1 MAIIP
6 ASSRRASVVPQAKPG
21 GAGPQPKASEAASLA
36 ALPLLGARP
45 TLTAQEFQEIR
56 KFIYDQAGIDLH
68 AGKEDLVA
76 VRLGKKLMAAGLK
89 SYQEYFRLVK
99 ADRTGN
105 MLTEMIDALTTNFTG
120 FMREPVHFEFLRKT
134 VLPVVGKRPRIDFWS
149 AACSTGEE
157 PYTIA
162 FVALE
167 ALGGKAAQQVKILA
181 TDISTKVLKFAG
193 EALYPAERIAGIPPE
208 WRKKYLAPESAARD
222 SALRIRPEVKRM
234 VEFQRMNLMEPLRGG
249 RRCPV
254 IFLRNVMIYFDR
266 ATQESLVKRL
276 AEHLEPGG
284 YLLIG
289 HSESL
294 TGMPVG
300 LEYVA
305 PATYRKPGKLQG

>member
-1 MAIIP
+1 
-6 ASSRRASVVPQAKPG
+6 
-21 GAGPQPKASEAASLA
+21 ASEAASLA

-134 VLPVVGKRPRIDFWS
+134 VLPVVAKRQRIDFWS

-167 ALGGKAAQQVKILA
+167 ALGAKAAQQVRILA
-181 TDISTKVLKFAG
+181 TDISTKVLKYAG
-193 EALYPAERIAGIPPE
+193 EALYPAERITGIPQE
-208 WRKKYLAPESAARD
+208 WRKRYLTAEPGARD
-222 SALRIRPEVKRM
+222 SALRVRPEVKRM
-234 VEFQRMNLMEPLRGG
+234 VEFQRMNLMEPLRAG

>member
-6 ASSRRASVVPQAKPG
+6 AAKKLWT
-21 GAGPQPKASEAASLA
+21 GPQPKANEAASMA
-36 ALPLLGARP
+36 ALPLLGGRP
-45 TLTAQEFQEIR
+45 TLTPQEFQEIR

-89 SYQEYFRLVK
+89 SYQEYFKLVK

-134 VLPVVGKRPRIDFWS
+134 VFPVVGKRPRIDFWS

-157 PYTIA
+157 PYSIA
-162 FVALE
+162 FVAME
-167 ALGGKAAQQVKILA
+167 ALGMKAAQQVKILA
-181 TDISTKVLKFAG
+181 SDISTKVLKFAR
-193 EALYPAERIAGIPPE
+193 EALYPNERISGIPPE
-208 WRKKYLAPESAARD
+208 WRKKYLAQEGGGGENAW
-222 SALRIRPEVKRM
+222 RIRPEVRRM
-234 VEFQRMNLMEPLRGG
+234 VDYQRMNLMEPLRGG

-305 PATYRKPGKLQG
+305 PATYRKPGKLQE

>member
-1 MAIIP
+1 MVIIP
-6 ASSRRASVVPQAKPG
+6 ASKGRVEAPKARPG
-21 GAGPQPKASEAASLA
+21 SAGPQPKASEAASLA
-36 ALPLLGARP
+36 ALPLLGGRP
-45 TLTAQEFQEIR
+45 ALTAQEFQEIR
-56 KFIYDQAGIDLH
+56 KFIYEQAGIDLQP
-68 AGKEDLVA
+68 GKEDLVA

-89 SYQEYFRLVK
+89 SYQEYFRLAK

-120 FMREPVHFEFLRKT
+120 FMREPVHFDFLRKT
-134 VLPVVGKRPRIDFWS
+134 VFPVVAKRQRIDFWS

-157 PYTIA
+157 PYSIA

-167 ALGGKAAQQVKILA
+167 DFGVRAGQQVKILA
-181 TDISTKVLKFAG
+181 SDISTKVLKFAQ
-193 EALYPAERIAGIPPE
+193 EALYPTERIAGIPPE
-208 WRKKYLAPESAARD
+208 WRKKYLAQETAAGEIAWRV
-222 SALRIRPEVKRM
+222 RPEVRRM
-234 VEFQRMNLMEPLRGG
+234 VDYQRMNLMEPLRGG

-266 ATQESLVKRL
+266 GTQESLVKRL

-294 TGMPVG
+294 TGMAVG